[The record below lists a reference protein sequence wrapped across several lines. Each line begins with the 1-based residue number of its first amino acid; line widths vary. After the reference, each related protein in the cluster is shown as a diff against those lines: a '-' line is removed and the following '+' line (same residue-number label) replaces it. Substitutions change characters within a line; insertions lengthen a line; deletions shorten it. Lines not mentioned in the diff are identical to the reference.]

1 MNILTVSQLN
11 LYTRSVLDGDKN
23 LQNVFVTGEISNL
36 TNHYKSGHIYLSL
49 KDSSSVIKAV
59 MFAGNAAH
67 LKFRPF
73 DGLKII
79 ARGRVSLYEAT
90 GAYQFYIEDMQPE
103 QIGALSLAFE
113 QLKAKLNKAGLFD
126 PENKRRLPPFPETV
140 GVITS
145 PSGAAVHDIT
155 NILKRRF
162 PAARVLFYPAAV
174 QGDGAAEQLCNAVR
188 YLNADGRSQVI
199 IIGRGG
205 GSIEDLWAF
214 NDEQLAYEIYNSAI
228 PVISAVGHET
238 DFTICDFVA
247 DVRAST
253 PSAAAELAVPNTEQ
267 LLSQIE
273 LAENKL
279 EEIIKGRFSHEYDKL
294 ETIVSS
300 NAIKNPLFITAKA
313 MTGLYSLN
321 QRLNAVQKKVIADKK
336 AQLSNTVSKLY
347 SMDPLKVLTRG
358 YSVASKNGV
367 AVSSVDELNTGDSIN
382 VRLTDGTA
390 ECTVLNIEKTDF
402 GKAIEL

>member
-1 MNILTVSQLN
+1 MTVLTVSQLN

-36 TNHYKSGHIYLSL
+36 TSHYKSGHLYFSL

-79 ARGRVSLYEAT
+79 ARGRVSIYEAT
-90 GAYQFYIEDMQPE
+90 GAYQFYVEDMQPE

-113 QLKAKLNKAGLFD
+113 QLKTKLSRAGLFNA
-126 PENKRRLPPFPETV
+126 ENKRRLPAFPETV

-162 PAARVLFYPAAV
+162 PAARILLCPAAV

-188 YLNADGRSQVI
+188 CLNTDGRADVI

-253 PSAAAELAVPNTEQ
+253 PSAAAELAVPNAEQ

-273 LAENKL
+273 LTRNKL
-279 EEIIKGRFSHEYDKL
+279 EVIIKGRLSHEYDRL
-294 ETIVSS
+294 EIIAGNDV
-300 NAIKNPLFITAKA
+300 IKTPFFITAKA
-313 MTGLYSLN
+313 IASLYNSNL
-321 QRLNAVQKKVIADKK
+321 RLNAAQEKMLADKK
-336 AQLSNTVSKLY
+336 SQLSNVISKLY
-347 SMDPLKVLTRG
+347 SLDPLKVLTRG
-358 YSVASKNGV
+358 YAVASKNGA
-367 AVSSVDELNTGDSIN
+367 AVSSVDELNAGDTVN
-382 VRLTDGTA
+382 VRFTDGTA
-390 ECTVLNIEKTDF
+390 ECTVLNIERT
-402 GKAIEL
+402 